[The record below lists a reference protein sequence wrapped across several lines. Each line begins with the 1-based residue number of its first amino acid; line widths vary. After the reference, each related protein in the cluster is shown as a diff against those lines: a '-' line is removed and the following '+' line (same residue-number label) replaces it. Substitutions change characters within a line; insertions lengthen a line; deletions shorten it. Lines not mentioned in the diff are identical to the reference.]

1 MDGIARFAT
10 HIVETPFSAVPPE
23 AVTAAK
29 TFLLDSIGVG
39 LVGSIAPYAAELTR
53 LNGGTGAAKGMA
65 RVLAHGPGRLP
76 ANGSAFCNGYQIHNS
91 EYDCVHE
98 AAVVHPMA
106 VLLGAVLAHLDRTGG
121 DASGEELLAAVVLG
135 VDVAAGLGAASKSPL
150 KFFRPATA
158 GCFGATMAVGR
169 LSGFDVPMLVDACG
183 NAYSQLCGTMQAHTE
198 GSPLLAMQV
207 GFNARNAIT
216 ACDMAAAGIAGP
228 QNILEGPFG
237 YFPLFEGEY
246 NLEPV
251 LNSLGTTWRIT
262 EVAHKP
268 FPSGR
273 ATHGM
278 VDALLQLRNEHGFY
292 GTAVASVE
300 IKVPPLT
307 HRLIGRP
314 VKNDMAVGYARLC
327 GQYAAASALLSGGLG
342 IGDFTPAAL
351 ADLERLE
358 LASRV
363 SIEPDGNPDPNA
375 MAPIAATVRLR
386 DGTEF
391 CRTLETVYGNPA
403 NPMSREAHLAKF
415 RTNARAAA
423 RPLSENHIEELIA
436 MVDNLD
442 SQATVTPLLDLAFGA
457 TS

>member
-1 MDGIARFAT
+1 
-10 HIVETPFSAVPPE
+10 
-23 AVTAAK
+23 
-29 TFLLDSIGVG
+29 
-39 LVGSIAPYAAELTR
+39 
-53 LNGGTGAAKGMA
+53 
-65 RVLAHGPGRLP
+65 
-76 ANGSAFCNGYQIHNS
+76 
-91 EYDCVHE
+91 
-98 AAVVHPMA
+98 
-106 VLLGAVLAHLDRTGG
+106 
-121 DASGEELLAAVVLG
+121 
-135 VDVAAGLGAASKSPL
+135 
-150 KFFRPATA
+150 
-158 GCFGATMAVGR
+158 
-169 LSGFDVPMLVDACG
+169 
-183 NAYSQLCGTMQAHTE
+183 
-198 GSPLLAMQV
+198 
-207 GFNARNAIT
+207 
-216 ACDMAAAGIAGP
+216 
-228 QNILEGPFG
+228 
-237 YFPLFEGEY
+237 
-246 NLEPV
+246 
-251 LNSLGTTWRIT
+251 
-262 EVAHKP
+262 
-268 FPSGR
+268 
-273 ATHGM
+273 
-278 VDALLQLRNEHGFY
+278 
-292 GTAVASVE
+292 
-300 IKVPPLT
+300 LT